1 MKIETKT
8 EDNFFEK
15 NKEDINNNF
24 NGMETEILTK
34 TEMRFLKFF
43 KDIENHNQIKVLFK
57 SFNKHY
63 IDMNKETTN

>member
-1 MKIETKT
+1 
-8 EDNFFEK
+8 
-15 NKEDINNNF
+15 
-24 NGMETEILTK
+24 METEILTK